1 MTLPAGY
8 LLRHPTPDEAPA
20 VQAVLDAAESADTGE
35 ARHHEDDVATDW
47 SSRRCVITENWWVA
61 VAGDGSIAGVAFVW
75 PETAGEVTAD
85 HYVHPDHRGRGLGE
99 ALLDTI
105 EARLIEL
112 PALSPEGEVRH
123 VLMWCEDADV
133 ERRASLERRGFS
145 AGRQYFEMARDLTEE
160 FGVPVWPS
168 GVVARG
174 FRPGLDDR
182 IVYEADVEA
191 FSEHHLYEARAY
203 DEWRT
208 FHIDAEDGDVT
219 LWWLAWEGD
228 QLAGYVIP
236 FAKDREATIG
246 DLAVRKHWRG
256 RGIGHALL
264 LAAFGTLRDRGQT
277 LVRLYVDAQNVTN
290 AVAVYE
296 AAGMHVARRFDV
308 MCRTVRPEAGA
319 AHA

>member
-1 MTLPAGY
+1 MTIPDGY
-8 LLRHPTPDEAPA
+8 ILRHPTTDEAPA

-47 SSRRCVITENWWVA
+47 SIRRCVISENWWVA
-61 VAGDGSIAGVAFVW
+61 VAGDGSIVGVAFVW

-105 EARLIEL
+105 EARLTEL
-112 PALSPEGEVRH
+112 PALSPEGDVRQ
-123 VLMWCEDADV
+123 VLMWCEDSDA

-145 AGRQYFEMARDLTEE
+145 AGRQYFEMARDLTGE

-168 GVVARG
+168 GIVARG

-182 IVYEADVEA
+182 TVYEADVEA

-208 FHIDAEDGDVT
+208 FHVEAKDGDVT

-236 FAKDREATIG
+236 FAQERGAAIG
-246 DLAVRKHWRG
+246 DLAVRKPWRG

-264 LAAFGTLRDRGQT
+264 LAAFGTLHDRGQT
-277 LVRLYVDAQNVTN
+277 VVRLYVDAQNVTN

-308 MCRTVRPEAGA
+308 MSRTVAREAGA
-319 AHA
+319 AP